1 MLPLIR
7 ASLFCIV
14 AWRCCFAVPG
24 LAGEHSFDSDGVKIH
39 YTVEGEGPP
48 VVLIHGYRA
57 SGLMNWQIP
66 GISAPLSKKYRVITI
81 DNRGHGASDK
91 PTQAAQYGAHMA
103 EDVVRL
109 LDHLKLDSAHLVG
122 YSMGG
127 MITLKV
133 LALHPE
139 RVRSAVIGGMGW
151 IELPADDL
159 STQSSAAELKPLEA
173 CAQAFPDLG
182 ITRDQ
187 LAEIKRPMIVV
198 IGSDDGLL
206 GRRVDP
212 LRKVRRDVPIVEI
225 AEANHVTCIF
235 RPQFRQAILDFLDEQ
250 SANSRTDAEP

>member
-1 MLPLIR
+1 MR
-7 ASLFCIV
+7 ASLFCLIV
-14 AWRCCFAVPG
+14 WGCCAARAVS
-24 LAGEHSFDSDGVKIH
+24 AGEHSFDSNGVKIH
-39 YTVEGEGPP
+39 YTDEGEGPP

-66 GISAPLSKKYRVITI
+66 GISAQLTKKYRVITI

-91 PTQAAQYGAHMA
+91 PTLVSQYGAHMA
-103 EDVVRL
+103 ADVVRL
-109 LDHLKLDSAHLVG
+109 LDHLELDSAHLVG

-151 IELPADDL
+151 IELPAEGLPAL
-159 STQSSAAELKPLEA
+159 SSQTEQKPLEA
-173 CAQAFPDLG
+173 CGQAFPDLG

-187 LAEIKRPMIVV
+187 LAEITRPMIVV
-198 IGSDDGLL
+198 IGTDDGLL
-206 GRRVDP
+206 GRCVDP
-212 LRKVRRDVPIVEI
+212 LRKVRPDVPVVEI

-235 RPQFRQAILDFLDEQ
+235 RPQFRQAILDYLAEQ
-250 SANSRTDAEP
+250 SADSPADAKP